1 MINLMM
7 LAVLAC
13 VPSHADTVLRQRAR
27 SEGFRGMGA
36 FESETSRMISGVKAR
51 EEGTFKFTGAILG
64 RLSRK
69 KPAAVEILRVDLD
82 KRWSLDPK
90 KKTYTEA
97 AITPKKGEKDEDD
110 EDAKEAQAHADKD
123 EKPTHRIKKTSFT
136 VKKTDDTK
144 KINGF
149 DARRHAVE
157 FVMEVEEIA
166 TKEVT
171 VFTMASDHWLTPWTK
186 ALRKAAAE
194 EAAFNRAYLKKLG
207 IDLTEKDKAR
217 LGLSAV
223 MMMTRAAGPEV
234 QKSLGDMNAK
244 LAKLE
249 GFAVRTESRWLSA
262 PAKGAP
268 KKKAVQEE
276 APEDDEPLD
285 LAGGVGGLL
294 GGFAKKAA
302 KKKAA
307 KMAEE
312 RTTAQEGKPAF
323 SSTTE
328 VLSVSV
334 EPVDASEF
342 EVPAGFKLR

>member
-1 MINLMM
+1 MINLLM

-13 VPSHADTVLRQRAR
+13 APSHADTVLRQRAR

-36 FESETSRMISGVKAR
+36 FESETTRKISGVKAR

-69 KPAAVEILRVDLD
+69 KPGAVEILRVDLD

-90 KKTYTEA
+90 KKTYTES
-97 AITPKKGEKDEDD
+97 AITPKKGEKSEDE
-110 EDAKEAQAHADKD
+110 AEAPEPADKD

-144 KINGF
+144 EINGF

-157 FVMEVEEIA
+157 FVLEVEEIA
-166 TKEVT
+166 TKEVS

-186 ALRKAAAE
+186 ALRKASAE
-194 EAAFNRAYLKKLG
+194 EADFQRAYLKKLG
-207 IDLTEKDKAR
+207 IDLTDKDKAK

-268 KKKAVQEE
+268 AKKAVEEE
-276 APEDDEPLD
+276 APEDEEPLD
-285 LAGGVGGLL
+285 LGGGVGGLL

-312 RTTAQEGKPAF
+312 RAAAQEGKPAF
-323 SSTTE
+323 SSMTE
-328 VLSVSV
+328 VLAVSV
-334 EPVDASEF
+334 DPVDASEF

>member
-1 MINLMM
+1 MINLLL
-7 LAVLAC
+7 LAVLAA
-13 VPSHADTVLRQRAR
+13 VPSSADTVLRQRAR

-36 FESETSRMISGVKAR
+36 FESETTRAISGVKAR

-69 KPAAVEILRVDLD
+69 KPGAVEILRVDLD

-90 KKTYTEA
+90 KKTYTETS
-97 AITPKKGEKDEDD
+97 ITPKKGEKSE
-110 EDAKEAQAHADKD
+110 EEAEAPAPSGKD

-144 KINGF
+144 DINGF
-149 DARRHAVE
+149 DARRWAVE
-157 FVMEVEEIA
+157 FVMEVEELA
-166 TKEVT
+166 TKEVS

-207 IDLTEKDKAR
+207 IALTDKDKAK

-223 MMMTRAAGPEV
+223 MMLTRAAGPEV
-234 QKSLGDMNAK
+234 QRSLGDMNAK

-268 KKKAVQEE
+268 KKKAVEEE

-285 LAGGVGGLL
+285 LGGGVGGLL

-312 RTTAQEGKPAF
+312 RATAQEGKPAF

-334 EPVDASEF
+334 ELVDAAEF